1 MQLVPIRPGPTDQDA
16 AGVSGVREIAESAIR
31 PDPDPTDP
39 TIGMR
44 GFYCGRGRWVH
55 GPQFRYPALRFA
67 GISEEKLAPHLYLKW
82 DSDRHGND
90 SACRQPR
97 LVAKHAHT
105 TLAELVRAQDPQ
117 PDRRLPPSPG
127 TTGVS

>member
-1 MQLVPIRPGPTDQDA
+1 
-16 AGVSGVREIAESAIR
+16 
-31 PDPDPTDP
+31 
-39 TIGMR
+39 MR
-44 GFYCGRGRWVH
+44 AFYYGRGRWVH
-55 GPQFRYPALRFA
+55 GPQFKYPALRFA
-67 GISEEKLAPHLYLKW
+67 GVSEEKLAPHLYLKW
-82 DSDRHGND
+82 DSDGHGND

-97 LVAKHAHT
+97 LIAKHAHT